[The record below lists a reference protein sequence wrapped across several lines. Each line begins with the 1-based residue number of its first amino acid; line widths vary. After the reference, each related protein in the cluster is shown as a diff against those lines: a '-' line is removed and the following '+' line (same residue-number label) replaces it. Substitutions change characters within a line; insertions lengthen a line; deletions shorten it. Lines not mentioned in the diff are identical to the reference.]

1 MAWVTCPHCGF
12 TQIPSARCLKCHK
25 SLERPPGGAERPGAA
40 PAASGAP
47 GTPVSP
53 TPGYAQLVQSLPKPF
68 LWTIAALALAVVA
81 AILIW
86 SRGSAVPVESASGPP
101 PATPEPWS
109 MDLTGRWQ
117 GRAATTIPADPPRPA
132 LREVFI
138 ETDRSGTIVA
148 AGAVLTDP
156 GRGGAGAGYLTVPD
170 GRRRVREIAQ
180 ALAASPRG
188 AALSLD
194 FIPLSPWVPRRDRIW
209 RAVEGQRPRAEEVSY
224 LLVESL
230 EPDYV
235 IQAGV
240 NASGFLSYVFLSREY
255 AGGRGEDALS
265 RVIHPGPESSLRGFR
280 NLVWDMSGAAD
291 FVTLQ
296 VPVTLSQPAGGAD
309 RIVLRREG
317 AATRAAATAASAA
330 NP

>member
-25 SLERPPGGAERPGAA
+25 SLERPAGGAERPASMADA
-40 PAASGAP
+40 PAAAPPAP
-47 GTPVSP
+47 G
-53 TPGYAQLVQSLPKPF
+53 YRQLVQSLPRPF
-68 LWTIAALALAVVA
+68 LWTIAVLALSLVA

-86 SRGSAVPVESASGPP
+86 SRGSAIPSDAAAAPP
-101 PATPEPWS
+101 PATPEPWT
-109 MDLTGRWQ
+109 MDFTGRWQ
-117 GRAATTIPADPPRPA
+117 GRAATTIPGDPPRPA
-132 LREVFI
+132 LREAFI

-170 GRRRVREIAQ
+170 GRRRVQEIART
-180 ALAASPRG
+180 LAASPRG
-188 AALSLD
+188 AAIALD
-194 FIPLSPWVPRRDRIW
+194 FIPLAPWVPRRDRIW
-209 RAVEGQRPRAEEVSY
+209 RAVEGQRPKAEDVSY

-235 IQAGV
+235 VQAGI
-240 NASGFLSYVFLSREY
+240 NETGFLSYVFLSREY
-255 AGGRGEDALS
+255 AGDRGQDALS

-291 FVTLQ
+291 FVALQ
-296 VPVTLSQPAGGAD
+296 VPITLSQPAGAVD
-309 RIVLRREG
+309 RIILRREG
-317 AATRAAATAASAA
+317 APTRAAASR
-330 NP
+330 P

>member
-25 SLERPPGGAERPGAA
+25 SLERPSGGADRPPAPPEVPAAA
-40 PAASGAP
+40 PP
-47 GTPVSP
+47 
-53 TPGYAQLVQSLPKPF
+53 PGYAQLVKSLPRPF
-68 LWTIAALALAVVA
+68 LWTIAGLAVAVVA
-81 AILIW
+81 ATLIW
-86 SRGSAVPVESASGPP
+86 SRGSSISANTAPDPP

-117 GRAATTIPADPPRPA
+117 GRAATTIPGDPPRPA
-132 LREVFI
+132 LREAFI

-188 AALSLD
+188 AGLALD
-194 FIPLSPWVPRRDRIW
+194 FIPLSPWIPRRDRVW
-209 RAVEGQRPRAEEVSY
+209 RAVEGQRPRAEDVSY

-235 IQAGV
+235 IQAGI
-240 NASGFLSYVFLSREY
+240 NTSGFLSYVFLSREY
-255 AGGRGEDALS
+255 AGNRGEDALS

-280 NLVWDMSGAAD
+280 NVVWDMSGAAD

-296 VPVTLSQPAGGAD
+296 VPVTLSQPAGTAD
-309 RIVLRREG
+309 RIILRREG
-317 AATRAAATAASAA
+317 AATRAAADVSAGASR
-330 NP
+330 P

>member
-12 TQIPSARCLKCHK
+12 TQIPSARCQKCHK
-25 SLERPPGGAERPGAA
+25 SLERPAPGAERPAAA
-40 PAASGAP
+40 PAAAP
-47 GTPVSP
+47 GASS
-53 TPGYAQLVQSLPKPF
+53 PGYAALLKALPRPF
-68 LWTIAALALAVVA
+68 LWTLAGLSLAVIAAV
-81 AILIW
+81 LIW
-86 SRGSAVPVESASGPP
+86 SRGPTIAVEGSGVPA

-117 GRAATTIPADPPRPA
+117 GRADTTIPGNPPRPA

-156 GRGGAGAGYLTVPD
+156 GHGGAGAGYLTVPD
-170 GRRRVREIAQ
+170 GRRRVQEIAR
-180 ALAASPRG
+180 AVAATPRG
-188 AALSLD
+188 ASVALD
-194 FIPLSPWVPRRDRIW
+194 FIPLPPWAPRRDRVW
-209 RAVEGQRPRAEEVSY
+209 RALEGQRSRPEEVSY
-224 LLVESL
+224 LLLESI

-235 IQAGV
+235 LQAGV

-255 AGGRGEDALS
+255 ASARGEDALS
-265 RVIHPGPESSLRGFR
+265 RVIHPGPGSSLRGFR
-280 NLVWDMSGAAD
+280 NLVWDLSGSAD

-296 VPVTLSQPAGGAD
+296 VPVTLSQPAGAAD
-309 RIVLRREG
+309 RIVLEREG
-317 AATRAAATAASAA
+317 AASRAASTAA